1 VAATTQ
7 RDAQRLKE
15 ELAALQRMWRLNE
28 QAEKLERAAAREE
41 AAAVVEER
49 EARAARRDEQWW
61 VAVARVACA
70 ADL

>member
-28 QAEKLERAAAREE
+28 QVEKLERAAAREE
-41 AAAVVEER
+41 AATAVEER